1 MVKFLHRS
9 LLCLFTLSLLFTVAG
24 ATADVAYLNDK
35 GQTVVGPRCGIRTPA
50 PMELERNALAVE
62 RLLEA
67 GFAMEKAIVTIPVAV
82 HVVRLDDGSCDVTD
96 TQIADQMIVLND
108 AYAGYGFQFS
118 LASVDRTDNTKWSTH
133 RYGSVNERRMKEAL
147 AIDPAHNFNLYF
159 CNIGGGLLG
168 YATFPDMYPEDSYM
182 HGVVAL
188 YASVPGGAAVPYDE
202 GDTVTHEAGHF
213 LGLYHT
219 FQGGCTGGDYI
230 DDTEPEG
237 EPAYGCPEGRDTC
250 VGGDVDPIHNFM
262 DYVDDY
268 CMYEFTHG
276 QAVRMDQQMT
286 LYRPTMMGGS
296 TGTAPTASFSGTP
309 TGGEYPLA
317 VQFTDQS
324 AGAPT
329 SWSWTFGD
337 GGTSTAQSPSHTYNA
352 AGSYTVNLVV
362 ANEYGSDTLTRTAY
376 INVTEPGTGGG
387 GMHVADIVVTRVLS
401 GRKYY
406 GQATVTMVDDGGAPV
421 SGATVG
427 GLLSGDGTEALSGV
441 TGTDGSV
448 TLRSARKYY
457 GTNEFCF
464 EVTDVG
470 GTLAYVASANV
481 VTMACESGDVFRRN
495 ETAQTGIWGVN
506 PNPFNPVTVVDFHMA
521 RGGQA
526 SVRIY
531 DMSGRLVETLYDG
544 FLGAG
549 LRSLTWDASSQASGI
564 YFCEFQVGDLVETR
578 KLTLLK

>member
-213 LGLYHT
+213 LGL
-219 FQGGCTGGDYI
+219 
-230 DDTEPEG
+230 
-237 EPAYGCPEGRDTC
+237 
-250 VGGDVDPIHNFM
+250 
-262 DYVDDY
+262 
-268 CMYEFTHG
+268 
-276 QAVRMDQQMT
+276 
-286 LYRPTMMGGS
+286 
-296 TGTAPTASFSGTP
+296 
-309 TGGEYPLA
+309 
-317 VQFTDQS
+317 
-324 AGAPT
+324 
-329 SWSWTFGD
+329 
-337 GGTSTAQSPSHTYNA
+337 
-352 AGSYTVNLVV
+352 
-362 ANEYGSDTLTRTAY
+362 
-376 INVTEPGTGGG
+376 
-387 GMHVADIVVTRVLS
+387 
-401 GRKYY
+401 
-406 GQATVTMVDDGGAPV
+406 
-421 SGATVG
+421 
-427 GLLSGDGTEALSGV
+427 
-441 TGTDGSV
+441 
-448 TLRSARKYY
+448 
-457 GTNEFCF
+457 
-464 EVTDVG
+464 
-470 GTLAYVASANV
+470 
-481 VTMACESGDVFRRN
+481 
-495 ETAQTGIWGVN
+495 
-506 PNPFNPVTVVDFHMA
+506 
-521 RGGQA
+521 
-526 SVRIY
+526 
-531 DMSGRLVETLYDG
+531 
-544 FLGAG
+544 
-549 LRSLTWDASSQASGI
+549 
-564 YFCEFQVGDLVETR
+564 
-578 KLTLLK
+578 

>member
-1 MVKFLHRS
+1 
-9 LLCLFTLSLLFTVAG
+9 
-24 ATADVAYLNDK
+24 
-35 GQTVVGPRCGIRTPA
+35 
-50 PMELERNALAVE
+50 
-62 RLLEA
+62 
-67 GFAMEKAIVTIPVAV
+67 
-82 HVVRLDDGSCDVTD
+82 
-96 TQIADQMIVLND
+96 
-108 AYAGYGFQFS
+108 
-118 LASVDRTDNTKWSTH
+118 
-133 RYGSVNERRMKEAL
+133 
-147 AIDPAHNFNLYF
+147 
-159 CNIGGGLLG
+159 
-168 YATFPDMYPEDSYM
+168 
-182 HGVVAL
+182 
-188 YASVPGGAAVPYDE
+188 
-202 GDTVTHEAGHF
+202 
-213 LGLYHT
+213 
-219 FQGGCTGGDYI
+219 
-230 DDTEPEG
+230 
-237 EPAYGCPEGRDTC
+237 
-250 VGGDVDPIHNFM
+250 
-262 DYVDDY
+262 
-268 CMYEFTHG
+268 
-276 QAVRMDQQMT
+276 
-286 LYRPTMMGGS
+286 
-296 TGTAPTASFSGTP
+296 
-309 TGGEYPLA
+309 
-317 VQFTDQS
+317 
-324 AGAPT
+324 
-329 SWSWTFGD
+329 
-337 GGTSTAQSPSHTYNA
+337 
-352 AGSYTVNLVV
+352 
-362 ANEYGSDTLTRTAY
+362 
-376 INVTEPGTGGG
+376 
-387 GMHVADIVVTRVLS
+387 MHVADIVVTRVLS